1 MNDAQKRLVQDS
13 FRQIEPISEKA
24 ASLFYARLFEL
35 DPALRALFKTDTV
48 TQGRALMGM
57 LRVAVLGLDRLEE
70 LVPAV
75 EALGRRHVGYGV
87 KSADYATVGKA
98 FLETLEVGLG
108 SDFTPEVRE
117 AWAEVYTVLADTMQK
132 AADSTTP

>member
-1 MNDAQKRLVQDS
+1 MNDEHKRLVQES

-24 ASLFYARLFEL
+24 ASLFYARLFET
-35 DPALRALFKTDTV
+35 DPSLRTLFKSDMV

-57 LRVAVLGLDRLEE
+57 LRVAVNGLDRLDE

-75 EALGRRHVGYGV
+75 EALGRRHAGYGV
-87 KSADYATVGKA
+87 QAAHYGTVGKV

-117 AWAEVYTVLADTMQK
+117 AWIEVYTVLADTMKK
-132 AADSTTP
+132 AAESPSP